1 MRPDSGPNASRL
13 STPVIRIFPPCYPPD
28 FTVSL
33 QHASPFSFFRVR
45 LDLQNIIA
53 QIFARDARPRS
64 AVSSLFRP
72 LPPPSGYL
80 PYQHRGPVSDRDR
93 EGLIFE
99 LPTDRPTSCLPS
111 RRAEQAGLLLRGKR
125 VATRNQRGTACLAD
139 QNPVPLELRAVS
151 ARPWKSGENLQ
162 IEV

>member
-1 MRPDSGPNASRL
+1 MRPDSGPSASRSAPTFDARDPNF
-13 STPVIRIFPPCYPPD
+13 STVLPARFHCISI
-28 FTVSL
+28 T
-33 QHASPFSFFRVR
+33 PFSFFR

-64 AVSSLFRP
+64 AVSSLFRSPPP
-72 LPPPSGYL
+72 LPSGYL

-111 RRAEQAGLLLRGKR
+111 RRAEQAGLLLRTASVLRGINAEPR
-125 VATRNQRGTACLAD
+125 V
-139 QNPVPLELRAVS
+139 
-151 ARPWKSGENLQ
+151 LQ
-162 IEV
+162 IATKPSST